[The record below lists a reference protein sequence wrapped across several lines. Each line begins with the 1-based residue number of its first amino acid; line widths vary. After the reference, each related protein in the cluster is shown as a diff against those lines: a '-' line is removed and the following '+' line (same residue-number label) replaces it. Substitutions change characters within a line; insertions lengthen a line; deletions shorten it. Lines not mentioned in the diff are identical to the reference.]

1 MFDRLDDML
10 RHYEELMLELN
21 NPSVAEDQRKFRKL
35 MKEQADLAPIVDA
48 YKQYKQAKQDV
59 EDSLALLDE
68 ESDEEMKEL
77 AKEELADAKKRIE
90 ELEQELKILLLPKD
104 PNDEKNVIVEI
115 RAGAGGDEAALFA
128 SELYRMYVHY
138 AESQHWKTEMIN
150 VSESGIG
157 GMKEVE
163 FMITGHG
170 AYSKL
175 KYESGVHRVQ
185 RVPETESGG
194 RIHTSTATVAIMPE
208 AEEFDVVIDDKDI
221 RIDVMR
227 ASGNGGQCVNTTDS
241 AVRLTHI
248 PTGIVI
254 YSQTEKSQL
263 QNKEKAFRLLRSKL
277 YDMEL
282 ERRQNEEAAE
292 RRSQIG
298 TGDRSEKIRTYNFPQ
313 GRVTDHRIKLTL
325 YKLDAIMNGDLDE
338 IIDSLIAADQAAKL
352 SSMQEEA

>member
-1 MFDRLDDML
+1 MFDRLDDL
-10 RHYEELMLELN
+10 LIRYEELMEELN
-21 NPSVAEDQRKFRKL
+21 SPDVAMDQNRFRKL
-35 MKEQADLAPIVDA
+35 MKEQSDLTPLVEA
-48 YKQYKQAKQDV
+48 YREYKKSKETV
-59 EDSLALLDE
+59 EDSLMILE
-68 ESDEEMKEL
+68 EETDEEMREL

-104 PNDEKNVIVEI
+104 PNDDKNVIVEI

-128 SELYRMYVHY
+128 SDLYRMYVHY
-138 AESQHWKTEMIN
+138 AERQRWKVEMIN

-163 FMITGHG
+163 FMITGQG

-282 ERRQNEEAAE
+282 EKRQNEEAEA

-313 GRVTDHRIKLTL
+313 GRVTEHRIKLTL
-325 YKLDAIMNGDLDE
+325 YRIDSIMNGDIQE

-352 SSMQEEA
+352 AKMNEN